1 MSLYLGNEYISK
13 NFMTGEKGE
22 LNAIS
27 LFDFKWC
34 DHLLTDNSWKRAD
47 TFEWIDG
54 NIYSDAYNLLL
65 EEYNATGTTETE
77 NGVTYKRT
85 INQFKIAAPD
95 QEANTTTALNT
106 YGTAWF
112 YILDIINKKFKLPRT
127 IWGFTGLRDAVGKY
141 VEAGLPNITGSIYR
155 EENTRYQDIW
165 DYSLSSG
172 CFKNRMSTINKYSN
186 ENTTG
191 YNSVFD
197 GVDLDASLS
206 NPIYG
211 RSETVQPP
219 ATQMY
224 LYFYL
229 TDTVRNKL
237 DVDITD
243 FINNTNTSLASKLN
257 TSQITNCITEIPQN
271 IKLEITSDKQLT
283 LKAGSKVYIPDGFEA
298 DGVTKKYII
307 TVLETDAIGFEWL
320 NSADKFLVYYGGKE
334 GNFVDG
340 STPTRS
346 FSGTA
351 FPENPEHGWRYFRTD
366 LNKIFVYRQETSSW
380 VEGVSFP
387 IAEVTSVTK
396 DSSFALNTINQ
407 IFNGFGYIGSNYFIL
422 PEVKGII
429 PNGKNINGT
438 LNNLEFN
445 TTAVL
450 TKNVNINNLLT
461 IGMNKDGNLVSAP
474 EIYNVPTF
482 GYIKYDIE
490 KNITYASEE
499 IWPMVF
505 IGKVLVNDLKIIE
518 FKPNLPINLLTYNN
532 TNFISTQAFP
542 SNKWLDLSLGASGTL
557 YTAPANGYFEVVL
570 NCGGKWANI
579 STSAGLYNA
588 YGNSTYAN
596 ANFPVKKGDK
606 LIITY
611 ESGVTKNIFKFI
623 YAEGEVY

>member
-65 EEYNATGTTETE
+65 EEYNTTGTAETE

-85 INQFKIAAPD
+85 ANQFKIATPD
-95 QEANTTTALNT
+95 QESNTTTALNT

-112 YILDIINKKFKLPRT
+112 YILDITNKKFKLPRT
-127 IWGFTGLRDAVGKY
+127 IWGFTGFRDAVGKY
-141 VEAGLPNITGSIYR
+141 VEAGLPDHIHTSLASADRNGNPDGGADSGGGRYYWRYGDAWVNTTAASASNSIY
-155 EENTRYQDIW
+155 
-165 DYSLSSG
+165 G
-172 CFKNRMSTINKYSN
+172 K
-186 ENTTG
+186 
-191 YNSVFD
+191 
-197 GVDLDASLS
+197 
-206 NPIYG
+206 
-211 RSETVQPP
+211 SETVQPP

-243 FINNTNTSLASKLN
+243 FINDTNTSLASKLN
-257 TSQITNCITEIPQN
+257 ISQITNCITEIPQN

-307 TVLETDAIGFEWL
+307 TILETNAIGFEWL
-320 NSADKFLVYYGGKE
+320 NTANKFLVYYGGKE

-340 STPTRS
+340 STPDRS
-346 FSGTA
+346 FSGTS

-396 DSSFALNTINQ
+396 DSSFALNIINQ
-407 IFNGFGYIGSNYFIL
+407 VFNGFGYIGSNYFIL

-445 TTAVL
+445 TTTVL
-450 TKNVNINNLLT
+450 TKNVNTNNLLT

-474 EIYNVPTF
+474 ETYNTPTY

-542 SNKWLDLSLGASGTL
+542 SNKYINLSLGTSGTS
-557 YTAPANGYFEVVL
+557 YTAPANGYFNVVL
-570 NCGGKWANI
+570 NCANKWANI
-579 STSAGLYNA
+579 FTSTGLYNA
-588 YGNSTYAN
+588 YGNNTYAN
-596 ANFPVKKGDK
+596 ANFPVKKGET
-606 LIITY
+606 LTITY
-611 ESGVTKNIFKFI
+611 ESGVTVNRFKFI